1 MKGLNLNI
9 IDYYCCL
16 FCTCKQR
23 KVLSHEKLPFA
34 SIWLIFHLKRSIS
47 PSCYIAKYHI
57 VGTGFLLYVKKIRWE
72 ATEYLLQVF
81 HCQLPNRTN
90 LSSES
95 HKTLSKTE
103 SEEGIN
109 ARSKCEEWN
118 EISRYVPD
126 LKDLESFKR

>member
-1 MKGLNLNI
+1 M
-9 IDYYCCL
+9 
-16 FCTCKQR
+16 
-23 KVLSHEKLPFA
+23 
-34 SIWLIFHLKRSIS
+34 
-47 PSCYIAKYHI
+47 
-57 VGTGFLLYVKKIRWE
+57 
-72 ATEYLLQVF
+72 LQVF